1 MKHRKLIALV
11 AALILTVPA
20 VNAAPS
26 PVIARV
32 GTSVTAQDQSITVTL
47 TDKKQNYSAAQSLAQ
62 YRDTAILSP
71 KSANIHPDGS
81 KFYVNSLEGCQTVVY
96 DMKTNARLKVIPHR
110 FGPDHYNLWAPDS
123 TLFHFR
129 HYRNRDTRRFSGK
142 PVESAFSHGGRYLWV
157 PYYRRTF
164 DINAQEPSAIA
175 VIDTRSDSIVR
186 LIVTGPLPKMIAC
199 SNNGKTMAVTHWGN
213 NTVGL
218 IDVSGPRPEQWRYLA
233 NVPTPNEL
241 SLNFSLTHAVNRD
254 ANSGLLLRGTVFMPG
269 DRYLL
274 VGSMAG
280 GGIQVIDVAARK
292 CIGNITGSQSPR
304 HIVIRQPYL
313 YLSSNSS
320 GVVQRCPLDS
330 ISSAIARLNSGHR
343 SASARGWQTCRV
355 GGGARTLELSPSG
368 KYAFVAC
375 NTASLL
381 CVVRTA
387 DMSQL
392 AQIRCDSYP
401 VGLAISADGTKVIV
415 TSQAKPGGGGNA
427 VNIYTVKY
435 ATPEPVLH
443 PAGTDDAPTDSLL
456 SITPGVKPTQAA
468 VPALTF
474 VSERPWLVPVA
485 VAILIAIAAI
495 FILKRKRK

>member
-1 MKHRKLIALV
+1 MAASAGPAPVV
-11 AALILTVPA
+11 A
-20 VNAAPS
+20 
-26 PVIARV
+26 PV
-32 GTSVTAQDQSITVTL
+32 GLSTTASDGSLSITL
-47 TDKKQNYSAAQSLAQ
+47 TDKKQNYSMSRSLIQ
-62 YRDTAILSP
+62 YRDSAILSP

-96 DMKTNARLKVIPHR
+96 DMNSNKRLKIIPHK
-110 FGPDHYNLWAPDS
+110 FGREHYGLWAPDS
-123 TLFHFR
+123 SMFRFR
-129 HYRNRDTRRFSGK
+129 HYRNRDTRSFSGK
-142 PVESAFSHGGRYLWV
+142 PVESEFSHGGRYLWV

-175 VIDTRSDSIVR
+175 VIDSRYDSIVR

-199 SNNGKTMAVTHWGN
+199 SHDGKTMAVTHWGN

-218 IDVSGPRPEQWRYLA
+218 IDISGSEPKDWRYIA

-280 GGIQVIDVAARK
+280 GGIQVIDMAARK

-320 GVVQRCPLDS
+320 GVVQRCCLDS
-330 ISSAIARLNSGHR
+330 VRTAIARLASSR
-343 SASARGWQTCRV
+343 SAQVRGWKTCRV

-381 CVVRTA
+381 CVVRTS
-387 DMSQL
+387 DMTQI

-401 VGLAISADGTKVIV
+401 VGLAISDDGTKVIV
-415 TSQAKPGGGGNA
+415 TSQAKPSGGGNS
-427 VNIYTVKY
+427 VNIFTVKY

-443 PAGTDDAPTDSLL
+443 PAGTDDAPTDSML